1 MAAPRSSTSTGG
13 DKMHK
18 ELRRLLLITLLPLA
32 FPLWGQDQ
40 QATEIEILRSEIT
53 QLRADYDAR
62 IEDLEHRLEAAENK
76 AELASQEAS
85 QATVAADEQLA
96 APVFTPA
103 PSGAVANNAFNPALG
118 VIFQGQAWAYD
129 KDPDEYYIPGFPL
142 GGEAGLAP
150 EGFSLAETEI
160 NISANVDDKFT
171 AWLTVPIAVEDGE
184 VGIELEEAWVET
196 LKLPAGLSLRMGRF
210 FSSIGYLNSKH
221 FHSWDFADQ
230 PLVYQAFLGG
240 QYLDD
245 GLQARWLAPT
255 DFYLE
260 LSGELLR
267 GDRYPAGGAPHSGLG
282 SYTLAAQSGGD
293 IGFSNSWLF
302 GFSWLHANSDGRE
315 SGGEDD
321 PLFFNGDSDILI
333 ADFVWKWA
341 PNGNSRQRNFKF
353 QAEYMWRKEDGDYA
367 LPNAALA
374 GPAHLPSALPWDSDQ
389 KGWYAQAIYQPWP
402 QWRFGGRI
410 ERLSS
415 DTPVPIFTGSVLD
428 PLGMN
433 PSRYSL
439 MADWSNSEF
448 SRLRLQYNHD
458 KAGTEND
465 NQFALQYI
473 YSIGAHGAHA
483 F

>member
-1 MAAPRSSTSTGG
+1 
-13 DKMHK
+13 MHNK
-18 ELRRLLLITLLPLA
+18 LRRLLLVALLPLA
-32 FPLWGQDQ
+32 FPAWGQDQ
-40 QATEIEILRSEIT
+40 PATEIDILRSELK

-62 IEDLEHRLEAAENK
+62 IEDLEQRLEAAEHK
-76 AELASQEAS
+76 ADQTSLEAS
-85 QATVAADEQLA
+85 QATLLANEPVAATA
-96 APVFTPA
+96 ITPN
-103 PSGAVANNAFNPALG
+103 STDAVSNNAFNPALG

-129 KDPDEYYIPGFPL
+129 NDPEQYYIPGFPM

-196 LKLPAGLSLRMGRF
+196 LKLPAGWSLRMGRF
-210 FSSIGYLNSKH
+210 FSDVGYLNSKH
-221 FHSWDFADQ
+221 FHAWDFADQ
-230 PLVYQAFLGG
+230 PLVYRAFLGG

-245 GLQARWLAPT
+245 GLQVRWLAPA

-267 GDRYPAGGAPHSGLG
+267 GDRYPAGGASNSGFG
-282 SYTLAAQSGGD
+282 SYTLAVKSGGD

-302 GFSWLHANSDGRE
+302 GFSWLHANSDERE
-315 SGGEDD
+315 SGDEDD
-321 PLFFNGDSDILI
+321 PIFFNGDSDILI

-341 PNGNSRQRNFKF
+341 PNGNSRQRNFEF
-353 QAEYMWRKEDGDYA
+353 QAEYMWRMEDGDYA
-367 LPNAALA
+367 LP
-374 GPAHLPSALPWDSDQ
+374 HTSHLPWDVDQ
-389 KGWYAQAIYQPWP
+389 RGWYAQAIYQPWP

-415 DTPVPIFTGSVLD
+415 ETPGPVFTGSVLD
-428 PLGMN
+428 PMGMN

-448 SRLRLQYNHD
+448 SRLRLQYNRD

>member
-1 MAAPRSSTSTGG
+1 M
-13 DKMHK
+13 KN
-18 ELRRLLLITLLPLA
+18 ELRRLLLVALLPLA

-40 QATEIEILRSEIT
+40 PATEIDILRSELT
-53 QLRADYDAR
+53 QIRAEYDAR
-62 IEDLEHRLEAAENK
+62 IEDLERRLEAAEHK
-76 AELASQEAS
+76 TEQASQEAS
-85 QATVAADEQLA
+85 QATLA
-96 APVFTPA
+96 AYEPETVPAVTPA
-103 PSGAVANNAFNPALG
+103 PTGAVANNAFNPALG
-118 VIFQGQAWAYD
+118 VIFQGQAWAYEN
-129 KDPDEYYIPGFPL
+129 DPEQYYIPGFPM
-142 GGEAGLAP
+142 GGETGLAP

-171 AWLTVPIAVEDGE
+171 AWLTIPIAVEDGE

-210 FSSIGYLNSKH
+210 FSDIGYLNSKH
-221 FHSWDFADQ
+221 FHSWDFTDQ
-230 PLVYQAFLGG
+230 PLVYQVFLGG

-267 GDRYPAGGAPHSGLG
+267 GDRYPAGGASNSGLG
-282 SYTLAAQSGGD
+282 SYTLTAKSGGD
-293 IGFSNSWLF
+293 IGFSNSWLL
-302 GFSWLHANSDGRE
+302 GFSWLHANSNGRE
-315 SGGEDD
+315 SGDEDD
-321 PLFFNGDSDILI
+321 PIFFDGDSDLLI

-341 PNGNSRQRNFKF
+341 PSGNSRQRNFKF
-353 QAEYMWRKEDGDYA
+353 QAEYMWRMEDGDYA
-367 LPNAALA
+367 LP
-374 GPAHLPSALPWDSDQ
+374 HSSQLPWDADQ
-389 KGWYAQAIYQPWP
+389 SGWYAQAIYQPWP

-415 DTPVPIFTGSVLD
+415 DTPGPEFSGSVLD
-428 PLGMN
+428 PMGMN

-439 MADWSNSEF
+439 MVDWANSEF
-448 SRLRLQYNHD
+448 SRLRMQYNRD

>member
-1 MAAPRSSTSTGG
+1 M
-13 DKMHK
+13 
-18 ELRRLLLITLLPLA
+18 
-32 FPLWGQDQ
+32 
-40 QATEIEILRSEIT
+40 
-53 QLRADYDAR
+53 
-62 IEDLEHRLEAAENK
+62 
-76 AELASQEAS
+76 
-85 QATVAADEQLA
+85 
-96 APVFTPA
+96 
-103 PSGAVANNAFNPALG
+103 
-118 VIFQGQAWAYD
+118 
-129 KDPDEYYIPGFPL
+129 

-210 FSSIGYLNSKH
+210 FSNIGYLNSKH

-230 PLVYQAFLGG
+230 PLVYRAFLGG

-267 GDRYPAGGAPHSGLG
+267 GDRYPAGGASHSGLG
-282 SYTLAAQSGGD
+282 SYTLKAQSGGD

-302 GFSWLHANSDGRE
+302 GFSWLHADSDGRE
-315 SGGEDD
+315 LGDEDD
-321 PLFFNGDSDILI
+321 PLFFNGDSNILI

-353 QAEYMWRKEDGDYA
+353 QAEYMWRMEDGDYA
-367 LPNAALA
+367 LPHTS
-374 GPAHLPSALPWDSDQ
+374 PLPWDVKQ
-389 KGWYAQAIYQPWP
+389 NGWYAQVIYQPWP

-415 DTPVPIFTGSVLD
+415 DTPGPEFSGSVLD
-428 PLGMN
+428 PMGMN

-439 MADWSNSEF
+439 MVDWSNSEF
-448 SRLRLQYNHD
+448 SRLRMQYNHD

>member
-1 MAAPRSSTSTGG
+1 
-13 DKMHK
+13 MHN
-18 ELRRLLLITLLPLA
+18 ELRRLLLVALLPLA
-32 FPLWGQDQ
+32 LPVWGQDQ
-40 QATEIEILRSEIT
+40 PATEIDILRSELK
-53 QLRADYDAR
+53 QLRTDYDAR
-62 IEDLEHRLEAAENK
+62 IEDLEQRLEAAEHK
-76 AELASQEAS
+76 ADQAELEAA
-85 QATVAADEQLA
+85 QAALYANEA
-96 APVFTPA
+96 APAPAITPN
-103 PSGAVANNAFNPALG
+103 STEAVSNNAFNPALG

-129 KDPDEYYIPGFPL
+129 NDPEQYYIPGFPM

-160 NISANVDDKFT
+160 NIGANVDDKFT

-210 FSSIGYLNSKH
+210 FSDIGYLNAKH
-221 FHSWDFADQ
+221 FHAWDFADQ
-230 PLVYQAFLGG
+230 PLVYRAFLGG

-245 GLQARWLAPT
+245 GLQARWLAPA

-267 GDRYPAGGAPHSGLG
+267 GDRYPAGGASNSGLG
-282 SYTLAAQSGGD
+282 SYTLAVKSGGD

-302 GFSWLHANSDGRE
+302 GFSWLHANSDERE
-315 SGGEDD
+315 SGDEDD
-321 PLFFNGDSDILI
+321 PIFFNGDSDILI

-341 PNGNSRQRNFKF
+341 PNGNSHQRNFKF
-353 QAEYMWRKEDGDYA
+353 QAEYMWRMEDGDYA
-367 LPNAALA
+367 LP
-374 GPAHLPSALPWDSDQ
+374 HTSHLPWDVDQ
-389 KGWYAQAIYQPWP
+389 RGWYAQAIYQPWP

-415 DTPVPIFTGSVLD
+415 ETPGPVFTGSVLD
-428 PLGMN
+428 PMGMN

-448 SRLRLQYNHD
+448 SRLRLQYNRD

-473 YSIGAHGAHA
+473 FSIGAHGAHA